1 MYLIS
6 DKKFLALLTCK
17 SHFDQLYVVFF
28 PASLPASPLCGFT
41 WALTAFLRRLSEILF
56 HRMTLELN
64 AHNDSCDVLT
74 VLGDVGGGRHEV
86 TTDSSHV
93 VRLLDLLGADVSY
106 RFARGGHLLSCQ
118 TLWALP
124 RNNSFITMAL
134 DVPEMFIDTTP
145 FCLNSY
151 VLWIETAKFIFLVLK
166 RLLFC
171 INESCNQPSPH
182 PHGRCVVCLTG
193 CSSVEQNGC
202 SLCAWVKKASERVSK

>member
-6 DKKFLALLTCK
+6 DKKFLTLLTYK

-28 PASLPASPLCGFT
+28 TASLPVSPLCGFT
-41 WALTAFLRRLSEILF
+41 WALTAFLWCLSEILF

-64 AHNDSCDVLT
+64 AGNDSCDVLT
-74 VLGDVGGGRHEV
+74 VLRDVGGGRHKV
-86 TTDSSHV
+86 TTDSSRV
-93 VRLLDLLGADVSY
+93 VHLLDLLGADVSY

-134 DVPEMFIDTTP
+134 DVPEMFINTTT
-145 FCLNSY
+145 FCLNSS
-151 VLWIETAKFIFLVLK
+151 VLWIETAKFIFLALK
-166 RLLFC
+166 WLLFY

-182 PHGRCVVCLTG
+182 PRGRCVVCLTG
-193 CSSVEQNGC
+193 CSMLNKMAAASVLGSKKLQNG
-202 SLCAWVKKASERVSK
+202 